1 MDQNE
6 LRKSSEAKIP
16 NNRDVFFYEDDG
28 FFSDVPASGSLSKS
42 VIAMNR
48 YLKTNLL
55 YDDSEPDAVD
65 AAYFSKESS
74 PKDSIAKYDT
84 DSTKSNDSIEKQN
97 LPSAIT
103 ENELSNIA
111 ELVNHADKLTDDYK
125 SMQLMEKSKNKASNS
140 SSPPVETIYK
150 DDQFQIR
157 KLSSSIHNLSSDHE
171 IESENHQ
178 EKPVALRGKTG
189 DVKINQNR
197 HTVHEPSDWANR
209 TKIYPDVYAPLP
221 YSEYLFITM
230 CSCIFFTVFNSRCD

>member
-97 LPSAIT
+97 PPSAIT

-178 EKPVALRGKTG
+178 EKPVVLRGKTG

>member
-16 NNRDVFFYEDDG
+16 NNRDVIYGDDG

-84 DSTKSNDSIEKQN
+84 DSTKSSDSIEKQN
-97 LPSAIT
+97 PPSAIT

-125 SMQLMEKSKNKASNS
+125 SMQLMEKVKIKPATAAAR
-140 SSPPVETIYK
+140 PL
-150 DDQFQIR
+150 
-157 KLSSSIHNLSSDHE
+157 KLSI
-171 IESENHQ
+171 
-178 EKPVALRGKTG
+178 KTTSF
-189 DVKINQNR
+189 K
-197 HTVHEPSDWANR
+197 
-209 TKIYPDVYAPLP
+209 
-221 YSEYLFITM
+221 
-230 CSCIFFTVFNSRCD
+230 